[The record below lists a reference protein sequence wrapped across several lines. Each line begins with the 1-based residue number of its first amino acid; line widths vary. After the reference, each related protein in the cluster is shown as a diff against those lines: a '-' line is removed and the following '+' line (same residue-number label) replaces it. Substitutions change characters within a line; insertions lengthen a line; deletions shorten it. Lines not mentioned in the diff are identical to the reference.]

1 MTLKSIVR
9 LLRPHQWVKQL
20 FVVLPLFFSGSL
32 LNLWCWRQAA
42 IAFMAFSAMASA
54 IYCLNDIRDI
64 EVDRRHPKKRY
75 RPLAAGE
82 VSVRSAYALMAG
94 LVMAS
99 LGICL
104 LSDAAQELPLMGIVC
119 LYLVLNVAYC
129 LKLKQYAIVD
139 VFIVSLGFVLR
150 VVAGGVAS
158 DTWLSPWLI
167 SMTFLI
173 ALFLAFAKRRDDV
186 VLHQKTGQVTRR
198 NTERYNLDFLN
209 QTLGIIGAVTM
220 VCYIIY
226 TVSPEV
232 EMRMGSRHVYVTS
245 LFVLAGILRYLQV
258 AIVDYKSGSPTKI
271 LLRDKFI
278 QGCIAMWIFVF
289 VIIIYL

>member
-1 MTLKSIVR
+1 MTLKSIIKI
-9 LLRPHQWVKQL
+9 LRPHQWVKQM

-32 LNLWCWRQAA
+32 LDAWCWRQAVV
-42 IAFMAFSAMASA
+42 AFMAFSFMASA
-54 IYCLNDIRDI
+54 IYCLNDIRDV
-64 EVDRRHPKKRY
+64 EADRRHPKKKF

-82 VSVRSAYALMAG
+82 MSISGAYALMAV

-99 LGICL
+99 AGTCL
-104 LSDAAQELPLMGIVC
+104 LSDAAQAPGLTCAVGA
-119 LYLVLNVAYC
+119 YLALNVAYC

-139 VFIVSLGFVLR
+139 VFIVSSGFVLR
-150 VVAGGVAS
+150 VVAGGVACGV
-158 DTWLSPWLI
+158 WLSPWLI

-186 VLHQKTGQVTRR
+186 VLHEKTGLVARR

-232 EMRMGSRHVYVTS
+232 ETRMGSRYVYVTA

-258 AIVDYKSGSPTKI
+258 ALVDDRSGSPTKI
-271 LLRDKFI
+271 LLHDRFI
-278 QGCIAMWIFVF
+278 QCCMAMWVLVF

>member
-1 MTLKSIVR
+1 M
-9 LLRPHQWVKQL
+9 

-32 LNLWCWRQAA
+32 LNPWCWQQAA
-42 IAFMAFSAMASA
+42 IAFMAFSAMASS

-64 EVDRRHPKKRY
+64 AADRQHPKKRH

-82 VSVRSAYALMAG
+82 ISVRSAYFLMVF
-94 LVMAS
+94 LVIAS
-99 LGICL
+99 LGICF
-104 LSDAAQELPLMGIVC
+104 LSDKTHAFPLMQIMCIYFVM
-119 LYLVLNVAYC
+119 NIAYC

-150 VVAGGVAS
+150 VVAGGVAC

-167 SMTFLI
+167 CMTFLI

-186 VLHQKTGQVTRR
+186 VLREKTGKAIRR
-198 NTERYNLDFLN
+198 NTERYNLDFVN
-209 QTLGIIGAVTM
+209 QTLGILGAVTM

-232 EMRMGSRHVYVTS
+232 EIRMGSQYVYVTS

-271 LLRDKFI
+271 LLRDRFI
-278 QGCIAMWIFVF
+278 QSCIVMWILVF
-289 VIIIYL
+289 AIIIYL

>member
-1 MTLKSIVR
+1 MIVKSVIR
-9 LLRPHQWVKQL
+9 LLRLQQWVKQL

-32 LNLWCWRQAA
+32 LDLWCWRQAA
-42 IAFMAFSAMASA
+42 VAFMAFSFMASA

-64 EVDRRHPKKRY
+64 EADRRHPKKRF

-82 VSVRSAYALMAG
+82 ISVRGAYALMAA
-94 LVMAS
+94 LVAVS
-99 LGICL
+99 LGICFC
-104 LSDAAQELPLMGIVC
+104 SDTAQALPLMCIVC
-119 LYLVLNVAYC
+119 FYFVLNVAYC

-150 VVAGGVAS
+150 VVAGGIACN
-158 DTWLSPWLI
+158 TWLSPWLI

-186 VLHQKTGQVTRR
+186 VLHEKTGRVTRR

-232 EMRMGSRHVYVTS
+232 ETRMGSRHVYITS

-271 LLRDKFI
+271 LLRDRFI
-278 QGCIAMWIFVF
+278 QGCIAMWILVF
-289 VIIIYL
+289 IIIIYL

>member
-1 MTLKSIVR
+1 MVLKPIIK

-32 LNLWCWRQAA
+32 LELWCLRQVAV
-42 IAFMAFSAMASA
+42 AFMAFSAMASA
-54 IYCLNDIRDI
+54 IYCLNDISDV
-64 EVDRRHPKKRY
+64 EADRLHPKKKY
-75 RPLAAGE
+75 RPLATGE
-82 VSVRSAYALMAG
+82 MSVRGAYALMAA
-94 LVMAS
+94 LVVAS

-104 LSDAAQELPLMGIVC
+104 LSDREQALSLTGIVC
-119 LYLVLNVAYC
+119 FYFVLNVAYC

-139 VFIVSLGFVLR
+139 VFIVALGFVLR
-150 VVAGGVAS
+150 VVAGGVACG
-158 DTWLSPWLI
+158 TWLSPWLI

-186 VLHQKTGQVTRR
+186 VLHEKTGRVTRR

-209 QTLGIIGAVTM
+209 YTLGIIGAVTM
-220 VCYIIY
+220 ICYIIY

-232 EMRMGSRHVYVTS
+232 EMRMGSRHVYITS

-258 AIVDYKSGSPTKI
+258 AMVDYKSGSPTKI
-271 LLRDKFI
+271 LLHDKFI
-278 QGCIAMWIFVF
+278 QGCVAMWILVF